1 MAVQQVLVG
10 FYDIPKSVEQPLQL
24 VINPEG
30 AEARGRKVVWNRND
44 NRVSPGQ
51 RPEMIRTRPQP
62 HVQCEYDLTVTDQVK
77 SNSIPYK
84 LPESLRFLPGEAHMP
99 VVQGKES

>member
-51 RPEMIRTRPQP
+51 RTKTIRTRPQP
-62 HVQCEYDLTVTDQVK
+62 HAQCK
-77 SNSIPYK
+77 SDISPWQT
-84 LPESLRFLPGEAHMP
+84 R
-99 VVQGKES
+99 

>member
-30 AEARGRKVVWNRND
+30 AEARRRMVVWNRND

-51 RPEMIRTRPQP
+51 PPKTLSKDCGQMLSSKVSYHCSRQDNA
-62 HVQCEYDLTVTDQVK
+62 Q
-77 SNSIPYK
+77 SNS
-84 LPESLRFLPGEAHMP
+84 LQDS
-99 VVQGKES
+99 

>member
-30 AEARGRKVVWNRND
+30 VEARGRKVVWNRND

-51 RPEMIRTRPQP
+51 HPKVTRTGPQP
-62 HVQCEYDLTVTDQVK
+62 HAQCKHDIL
-77 SNSIPYK
+77 
-84 LPESLRFLPGEAHMP
+84 L
-99 VVQGKES
+99 

>member
-51 RPEMIRTRPQP
+51 HPKNSTHRTSAP
-62 HVQCEYDLTVTDQVK
+62 C
-77 SNSIPYK
+77 
-84 LPESLRFLPGEAHMP
+84 P
-99 VVQGKES
+99 V

>member
-30 AEARGRKVVWNRND
+30 VETTVLNVELKNND

-51 RPEMIRTRPQP
+51 HPKVTRTGPQP
-62 HVQCEYDLTVTDQVK
+62 HAQCKHDIL
-77 SNSIPYK
+77 
-84 LPESLRFLPGEAHMP
+84 L
-99 VVQGKES
+99 